1 MIPPVSAVADELSR
15 TLTAI
20 SPAQMEQLA
29 DAILKAKRVFVA
41 GAGRSGMMARCF
53 VMRLMH
59 MGLLAY
65 IVGEVV
71 TPGIAADDL
80 LLIASGSGETASLV
94 SMAKKAKQL
103 GASTATVT
111 IYPASTIGAM
121 SDPVVSI
128 HAPTSKSDIDIGFRS
143 VQPMGSL
150 FEQSLLLCLDY
161 VILIL
166 MDKTQI
172 TAEEMFAR
180 HANLE

>member
-41 GAGRSGMMARCF
+41 GAGRWGMMARCF

-59 MGLLAY
+59 MGLQAY
-65 IVGEVV
+65 MVGEVV
-71 TPGIAADDL
+71 TPGIAAGDL
-80 LLIASGSGETASLV
+80 LLIASGSGETASLAC
-94 SMAKKAKQL
+94 MAKKAKQL

-121 SDPVVSI
+121 SDSVVSI
-128 HAPTSKSDIDIGFRS
+128 HAPTSKSDIDTGFRS

-150 FEQSLLLCLDY
+150 FEQSLLICLDY
-161 VILIL
+161 IILIL
-166 MDKTQI
+166 MEKTQI
-172 TAEEMFAR
+172 TAEQMFAR

>member
-59 MGLLAY
+59 MGLQAY

-71 TPGIAADDL
+71 TPGIAAGDL

-128 HAPTSKSDIDIGFRS
+128 HAPTSKSDIDTGFRS